1 MNALRQSLTLA
12 MRRTTASVPRTFP
25 NHPASATGMAV
36 SSANTLA
43 ATTTTIANTH
53 QDAIPSSL
61 ASSSHIHQ
69 QVRSMSRYMSKS
81 AAKRQ
86 PLTTKRASGDY
97 YKGKRGTKEGRHTR
111 KGKYIIDRRKQLEL
125 VIPDLTDFKVI
136 MILIMIMII
145 TLLSPKAHATDSR
158 PSQLDVV
165 S

>member
-1 MNALRQSLTLA
+1 
-12 MRRTTASVPRTFP
+12 
-25 NHPASATGMAV
+25 
-36 SSANTLA
+36 
-43 ATTTTIANTH
+43 
-53 QDAIPSSL
+53 
-61 ASSSHIHQ
+61 
-69 QVRSMSRYMSKS
+69 MSRYMSKS

-136 MILIMIMII
+136 IMIMII
-145 TLLSPKAHATDSR
+145 TLLFPKAHATDSR

-165 S
+165 SLSFLFLSQLKPYIQFNATKYPPEDPRTRTMAQPVNN

>member
-1 MNALRQSLTLA
+1 MNALRQSLTMA
-12 MRRTTASVPRTFP
+12 MRRTASSVPRIFP
-25 NHPASATGMAV
+25 NHPASATGMAI
-36 SSANTLA
+36 SSANTLG
-43 ATTTTIANTH
+43 ATTITNTH
-53 QDAIPSSL
+53 QDAIPSS
-61 ASSSHIHQ
+61 STHIHQ

-136 MILIMIMII
+136 MTMIMNIMMI
-145 TLLSPKAHATDSR
+145 SKSTCY
-158 PSQLDVV
+158 
-165 S
+165 